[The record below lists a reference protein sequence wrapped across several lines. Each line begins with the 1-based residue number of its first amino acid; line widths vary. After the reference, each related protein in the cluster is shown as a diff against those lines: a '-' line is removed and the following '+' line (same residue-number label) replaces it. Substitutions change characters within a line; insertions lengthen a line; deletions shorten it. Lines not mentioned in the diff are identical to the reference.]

1 MATSLKLRRGTTS
14 QHASFTGSAADVT
27 VDTDKN
33 TVVVHDGST
42 AGGFPLAKQVNPTL
56 SGNVTTTGLNFD
68 SNTFVIDATNNRVGV
83 GTASPAN
90 TLDVTG
96 AANSVQ
102 ARFGAT
108 AGRGLEI
115 SVIPFGATVN
125 ATSVLNAL
133 GASNGTLVFQTES
146 SERMRITSAGNVGI
160 GTSSPSYKLDVYG
173 AVSLGN
179 PTTSGVAVQHFI
191 RTGGGVTGNTT
202 NGLTF
207 KPTTAAS
214 VDQYARFETGSGVL
228 VGAYGAVGDNLRIA
242 TRTDATAVVIS
253 QAGNLGLG
261 VTPSAWFSDY
271 RVMQLG
277 LAGAVFNDNFNEDF
291 NVSSNAFADTRGGY
305 KYIRTGH
312 AQRYVQAN
320 GGGHRWFNSAT
331 SGTAGNAITF
341 TQAMTLD
348 ASGRLLLGTTSA
360 RTNLFGSASSKLQT
374 EGTSGDASRIS
385 IIRNANT
392 DLTNG
397 GSIVLAAS
405 KGTVVGSNT
414 VVAQNTKLGF
424 LTFAG
429 ADGTNIIEAASI
441 FGAVDGTPGTND
453 MPGRLVFA
461 TTADGAS
468 SATERMRIDSSGN
481 LLVGTT
487 AALNSGKVTVRT
499 PTSFTGSGFRSDS
512 ETAAGTGWNHFYGT
526 SSTNSVAN
534 IIIYGNGN
542 IINANNSYG
551 AISDIKLKENIV
563 DATPKLEKLNQVRV
577 VNYNLIGE
585 EQKQIG
591 VVAQELEGIFPSMI
605 EESPDKDAEG
615 NDLGTTTKSVKYSV
629 FVPMLIKA
637 IQEQQAI
644 INDLKARIETLESK

>member
-1 MATSLKLRRGTTS
+1 
-14 QHASFTGSAADVT
+14 
-27 VDTDKN
+27 
-33 TVVVHDGST
+33 
-42 AGGFPLAKQVNPTL
+42 
-56 SGNVTTTGLNFD
+56 
-68 SNTFVIDATNNRVGV
+68 
-83 GTASPAN
+83 
-90 TLDVTG
+90 
-96 AANSVQ
+96 
-102 ARFGAT
+102 
-108 AGRGLEI
+108 
-115 SVIPFGATVN
+115 
-125 ATSVLNAL
+125 
-133 GASNGTLVFQTES
+133 
-146 SERMRITSAGNVGI
+146 
-160 GTSSPSYKLDVYG
+160 
-173 AVSLGN
+173 
-179 PTTSGVAVQHFI
+179 
-191 RTGGGVTGNTT
+191 
-202 NGLTF
+202 
-207 KPTTAAS
+207 
-214 VDQYARFETGSGVL
+214 
-228 VGAYGAVGDNLRIA
+228 
-242 TRTDATAVVIS
+242 
-253 QAGNLGLG
+253 
-261 VTPSAWFSDY
+261 
-271 RVMQLG
+271 MQLG